1 MASNPSSRANAAEH
15 AERQVRAYE
24 LKLLGKSLRDIA
36 SIMTDEGDPI
46 SYETVRTLI
55 KAECDERV
63 LPLADEVRKQ
73 EIDRYDRWLVKLNEQ
88 IEADHSVARNVEVGV
103 KVSERRAAL
112 LGANAPVQQEIT
124 ATVEHKPTELLDL
137 INRAR
142 QQAEEDEA
150 HLREG
155 PP

>member
-24 LKLLGKSLRDIA
+24 LKILGYSLRDIA
-36 SIMTDEGDPI
+36 RIMTDEGTQV
-46 SYETVRTLI
+46 SHETVRILI
-55 KAECDERV
+55 KDEGDSRV
-63 LPLADEVRKQ
+63 LPLADEVRKM
-73 EIDRYDRWLVKLNEQ
+73 EIDRLDRWLVKLNGQ
-88 IEADHSVARNVEVGV
+88 IEAERSVARNVEVGV
-103 KVSERRAAL
+103 KVSERRARL
-112 LGANAPVQQEIT
+112 LAADAPIQQEI
-124 ATVEHKPTELLDL
+124 AAIVEHKPTEILDL